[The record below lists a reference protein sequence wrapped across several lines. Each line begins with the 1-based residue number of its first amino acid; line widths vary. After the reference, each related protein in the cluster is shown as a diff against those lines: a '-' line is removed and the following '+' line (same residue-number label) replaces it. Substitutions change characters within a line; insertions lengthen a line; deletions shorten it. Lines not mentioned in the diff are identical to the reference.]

1 MPQFRSLP
9 SFQVLTE
16 PVTDALDEQPKEWS
30 VTPSFT
36 ASPPQLLFPEC
47 PSPLSTGQLTLF
59 HILLPLRTTEP
70 LSETVSATSVS
81 TLIPSTST
89 PIPVANERIIRIPAA
104 RPRSVSNEPVTGALA
119 KQGQRMN
126 VHLRHALVLTAV
138 LTVITFTLLSLAPLD
153 NGQSVIPIFRGFS
166 SWVHAQQAL
175 LQLEAQITQ
184 KTAAQSNTSNNTS
197 QLQILPPVMLPKSA
211 YVSIAQQ
218 DASNA
223 GISPDYFVRQI
234 NLESGFNPN
243 ALSPLGAEGIAQ
255 FMPATARGLG
265 IDPFNPIQALNAAAH
280 YMASYNNIYNGNY
293 AMALA
298 AYNAGGGTV
307 QYAVSSCGSNWISCL
322 PGQTQ
327 NYILVI
333 MGI

>member
-1 MPQFRSLP
+1 MPQFRPLP

-16 PVTDALDEQPKEWS
+16 PVTDALEESPEEWS
-30 VTPSFT
+30 VTPSFPT
-36 ASPPQLLFPEC
+36 SPPPVLFLDDQP
-47 PSPLSTGQLTLF
+47 PASTGQLA
-59 HILLPLRTTEP
+59 HILQSSPVTTTEP
-70 LSETVSATSVS
+70 LSEVARATSA
-81 TLIPSTST
+81 ST
-89 PIPVANERIIRIPAA
+89 PIPLGNERFIRIPGS
-104 RPRSVSNEPVTGALA
+104 RPRSLAINAPVTGALL
-119 KQGQRMN
+119 KPGQRMN
-126 VHLRHALVLTAV
+126 VHLRHSIVLGAV
-138 LTVITFTLLSLAPLD
+138 LTVIAFTLLSLAPLD

-166 SWVHAQQAL
+166 NWVHAQQAFW
-175 LQLEAQITQ
+175 QLEAQIAQTPV
-184 KTAAQSNTSNNTS
+184 AQSNTTNNVS
-197 QLQILPPVMLPKSA
+197 QLQVPPPVNLPKSA

-218 DASNA
+218 DASSA

-243 ALSPLGAEGIAQ
+243 AVSPSGAEGIAQ
-255 FMPATARGLG
+255 FMPATAQGLG

-280 YMASYNNIYNGNY
+280 YMASYNNMYNGNY